1 MTAAMFGFAVEVP
14 ARIAITDRPICFY
27 DESIAPRHPV
37 DVSGMHPGGRVVL
50 VPIDDFPADRAA
62 AIAERFR
69 TTLGI
74 PIDVAPA
81 MAWPADAYVESRGQ
95 MNSAAMLTRLE
106 SKYAMAGAPVV
117 AIGLTTRDMFNP
129 EVSWRYVFSYRGNRV
144 AVVSPAR
151 MDRGCM
157 GIVQASDDRIMAR
170 LRKMVGKNIGIL
182 YFGLHVSTD
191 PASML
196 YSQIGGPQELDAMS
210 ERF

>member
-1 MTAAMFGFAVEVP
+1 
-14 ARIAITDRPICFY
+14 
-27 DESIAPRHPV
+27 
-37 DVSGMHPGGRVVL
+37 
-50 VPIDDFPADRAA
+50 
-62 AIAERFR
+62 
-69 TTLGI
+69 
-74 PIDVAPA
+74 
-81 MAWPADAYVESRGQ
+81 

-106 SKYAMAGAPVV
+106 STYANAGAPVV

-129 EVSWRYVFSYRGNRV
+129 EVSWAYVFSYRGDRV

-157 GIVQASDDRIMAR
+157 GLAQASDDRVMAR

-182 YFGLHVSTD
+182 YFGLDMSAD